1 MLIPKRVKYRRQQ
14 RGRMT
19 GKATRG
25 NKVTYG
31 EFGLQAL
38 EPDIEK
44 LVLLLR
50 RNRRLDC
57 LKFVLNDFVRMWCEA
72 NHIVVAKLVC
82 AVASPDL
89 PARAEELIASRTGC
103 RVILDCSVDAE
114 LLGGFVLELENE
126 TLDASSFYKPTAQ
139 PGSRSR
145 MNVTFT
151 TPNPDLDAKFVSDP
165 LL

>member
-1 MLIPKRVKYRRQQ
+1 MKQGAIASRYAKAFLRLVEESGRGQQ
-14 RGRMT
+14 VFTQVRALLADASSAPRP
-19 GKATRG
+19 
-25 NKVTYG
+25 
-31 EFGLQAL
+31 L

-126 TLDASSFYKPTAQ
+126 TLDASVRRQ
-139 PGSRSR
+139 
-145 MNVTFT
+145 
-151 TPNPDLDAKFVSDP
+151 LDDIRRQLVQKNNRII
-165 LL
+165 

>member
-1 MLIPKRVKYRRQQ
+1 MVEESG
-14 RGRMT
+14 RGEQVFTQVR
-19 GKATRG
+19 ALLADASSAPRP
-25 NKVTYG
+25 
-31 EFGLQAL
+31 L

-72 NHIVVAKLVC
+72 NHIVVAKLVS

-89 PARAEELIASRTGC
+89 SARAEELIASRTGC
-103 RVILDCSVDAE
+103 KVILDCSVDAE

-126 TLDASSFYKPTAQ
+126 TLDASVRRQ
-139 PGSRSR
+139 
-145 MNVTFT
+145 
-151 TPNPDLDAKFVSDP
+151 LDDIRRQLVQKNNRII
-165 LL
+165 

>member
-1 MLIPKRVKYRRQQ
+1 MNQGAIASRYAKAFLRLVEESG
-14 RGRMT
+14 RGEQVFTQVR
-19 GKATRG
+19 
-25 NKVTYG
+25 
-31 EFGLQAL
+31 AL
-38 EPDIEK
+38 LADASSAPRPLESDIEK

-72 NHIVVAKLVC
+72 NHIVVARLVC

-126 TLDASSFYKPTAQ
+126 TLDASVRRQ
-139 PGSRSR
+139 
-145 MNVTFT
+145 
-151 TPNPDLDAKFVSDP
+151 LDDIRRQLVQKNNRII
-165 LL
+165 

>member
-1 MLIPKRVKYRRQQ
+1 M
-14 RGRMT
+14 
-19 GKATRG
+19 
-25 NKVTYG
+25 
-31 EFGLQAL
+31 
-38 EPDIEK
+38 
-44 LVLLLR
+44 LLR

-57 LKFVLNDFVRMWCEA
+57 LEFVLNDFVRMWCEA

-126 TLDASSFYKPTAQ
+126 TLDASVRRQ
-139 PGSRSR
+139 
-145 MNVTFT
+145 
-151 TPNPDLDAKFVSDP
+151 LDDIRRQLVQKNNRII
-165 LL
+165 

>member
-1 MLIPKRVKYRRQQ
+1 MNQGAIASRYAKAFLRLVEESG
-14 RGRMT
+14 RGEQVFTQVRT
-19 GKATRG
+19 LLADASSVPRP
-25 NKVTYG
+25 
-31 EFGLQAL
+31 L

-72 NHIVVAKLVC
+72 NHIVVARLVC

-103 RVILDCSVDAE
+103 KVILDCSVDAE

-126 TLDASSFYKPTAQ
+126 TLDASVRRQ
-139 PGSRSR
+139 
-145 MNVTFT
+145 
-151 TPNPDLDAKFVSDP
+151 LDDIRRQLVQKNNRII
-165 LL
+165 

>member
-1 MLIPKRVKYRRQQ
+1 MNQGAVASRYAKAFLELVKESG
-14 RGRMT
+14 RGEQVFAQVRALL
-19 GKATRG
+19 KDASSAP
-25 NKVTYG
+25 
-31 EFGLQAL
+31 QPL

-72 NHIVVAKLVC
+72 NHIVVARLVC

-126 TLDASSFYKPTAQ
+126 TLDASVRRQ
-139 PGSRSR
+139 
-145 MNVTFT
+145 
-151 TPNPDLDAKFVSDP
+151 LDDIRRQLVQKNNRII
-165 LL
+165 